1 MKLAK
6 QTNLVPEDT
15 STLTVEALKAT
26 MPKRM
31 KHNVT
36 QGLVDTLNKLVTDPE
51 ERQQFR
57 ENLLSYTHVLQDPN
71 VKLEAYIHAVRY
83 VSYKMMGMTNQDAWI
98 KTFPDRY
105 KRIMDDGKSAA
116 HLRATVSGY
125 AKNKI
130 VATVYEQAM
139 IPVCVLN
146 ADVFQKAVLVQ
157 AELMVDPNVSHK
169 VRSDAANSL
178 MTHLKPPEARKLDLN
193 VAVAEDDSL
202 RELRHAVTDLARAQK
217 QAIEAGVEDAQRIAE
232 SKLINGESTRVGDE
246 TADEG
251 DWD

>member
-1 MKLAK
+1 MK
-6 QTNLVPEDT
+6 QVTHTNLVPEDT
-15 STLTVEALKAT
+15 STLTLDILKAT

-36 QGLVDTLNKLVTDPE
+36 QSLVDTLNKLVTDPD
-51 ERQQFR
+51 ERQYFR

-71 VKLEAYIHAVRY
+71 VKMEAYIHAVRY
-83 VSYKMMGMTNQDAWI
+83 VSYKMMGLTNQESWC

-105 KRIMDDGKSAA
+105 QRIMDDGKSAG

-139 IPVCVLN
+139 IMPHILN
-146 ADVFQKAVLVQ
+146 ADVFQEAVTTQ
-157 AELMVDPNVSHK
+157 AALMTDPKVSDK

-178 MTHLKPPEARKLDLN
+178 MTHLKSPESKRLELDIG
-193 VAVAEDDSL
+193 VKEDDSL
-202 RELRHAVTDLARAQK
+202 RELRHAVTDLAIAQR
-217 QAIEAGVEDAQRIAE
+217 QSIETGTRDAQDIADSKIIAGE
-232 SKLINGESTRVGDE
+232 SKRID
-246 TADEG
+246 
-251 DWD
+251 

>member
-1 MKLAK
+1 MKVMNH
-6 QTNLVPEDT
+6 TNLVPEDT

-31 KHNVT
+31 KGNIT
-36 QGLVDTLNKLVTDPE
+36 QSLVDKLNKLVNDPD
-51 ERQQFR
+51 ERVYFR

-83 VSYKMMGMTNQDAWI
+83 VSYKLMGMTNQEAWI

-105 KRIMDDGKSAA
+105 KRIMDDGKSSA

-125 AKNKI
+125 NKNKI
-130 VATVYEQAM
+130 VATVYEQAL
-139 IPVCVLN
+139 IPVHVLN
-146 ADVFQKAVLVQ
+146 ADVFQQAVTTQ
-157 AELMVDPNVSHK
+157 AQLMTDPGVSDK

-178 MTHLKPPEARKLDLN
+178 MAHLKPPEARKLELD

-202 RELRHAVTDLARAQK
+202 RELRRAASQLA
-217 QAIEAGVEDAQRIAE
+217 DAQRKAIELGTEDALKVAE
-232 SKLINGESTRVGDE
+232 SKIIPGDSE
-246 TADEG
+246 RID
-251 DWD
+251 

>member
-1 MKLAK
+1 MKPTI

-15 STLTVEALKAT
+15 STITVDQLKAT

-31 KHNVT
+31 RSHCT
-36 QGLVDTLNKLVTDPE
+36 PELVNTLNKLVTDPD
-51 ERQQFR
+51 ERVNFR

-71 VKLEAYIHAVRY
+71 VKMEAYIHAVRY

-105 KRIMDDGKSAA
+105 QRIMDDKKSAA

-139 IPVCVLN
+139 IPVHIVN
-146 ADVFQKAVLVQ
+146 ADVFQSAVNAQ
-157 AELMVDPNVSHK
+157 AELMLTATSEK

-178 MTHLKPPEARKLDLN
+178 LTHLKPPEMRKLELD
-193 VAVAEDDSL
+193 VAVKEDDSL
-202 RELRHAVTDLARAQK
+202 RELR
-217 QAIEAGVEDAQRIAE
+217 QAITGLAVAQRTAIDSGMENARQIAE
-232 SKLINGESTRVGDE
+232 SKLINGESERID
-246 TADEG
+246 
-251 DWD
+251 